1 MLSSG
6 GRVSRVLPLALLGG
20 TALWQSGC
28 SDYRLRRGEPRL
40 ELSAE
45 AYDFGEVV
53 VGYQRTLA
61 IGLSNT
67 GRGDLELTDWSLAD
81 DASDDFE
88 PFDPARLTV
97 APGDSLDLE
106 VRYQPS
112 GPGADFGTVVFQSN
126 DGARPQVALSL
137 SGMGTEPLLE
147 LEPETL
153 WFGDVVVG
161 DTQTREL
168 TLSAR
173 GSGTLSVQGL
183 DFDESDAN
191 AVFAVDDP
199 PDGLPLSLDAGSAVT
214 LAVYFSPTDSTPWDT
229 TLRVSSNDPTTP
241 EATVRLL
248 GNVVDDPTDNAP
260 PEVEILDPDAGTW
273 HLAGDT
279 VTVVATTW
287 DEEDDPD
294 QLVALLY
301 ADEAYLQTAV
311 PTAAGE
317 VSIETSALPPGTSS
331 LTLRVLDTGGE
342 RGEDTVEVEV
352 FDPDDPL
359 PYILSG
365 GSSLYDY
372 WSVDD
377 DVELQIDG
385 VTVFSDTNK
394 TADSHPP
401 QELEAARGAE
411 LRIIATDENYCMQSM
426 DPLLLHFG
434 VGHVQELTDGWCRS
448 ACSEDACYDSEF
460 EGPWPNEF
468 LDETFVIEI
477 P

>member
-1 MLSSG
+1 M
-6 GRVSRVLPLALLGG
+6 SRVLPLALLGG

-28 SDYRLRRGEPRL
+28 SDDRLRRGEPRL

-248 GNVVDDPTDNAP
+248 GNVEAKA
-260 PEVEILDPDAGTW
+260 DAEG
-273 HLAGDT
+273 
-279 VTVVATTW
+279 
-287 DEEDDPD
+287 
-294 QLVALLY
+294 
-301 ADEAYLQTAV
+301 AY
-311 PTAAGE
+311 
-317 VSIETSALPPGTSS
+317 
-331 LTLRVLDTGGE
+331 
-342 RGEDTVEVEV
+342 
-352 FDPDDPL
+352 
-359 PYILSG
+359 
-365 GSSLYDY
+365 
-372 WSVDD
+372 
-377 DVELQIDG
+377 
-385 VTVFSDTNK
+385 
-394 TADSHPP
+394 
-401 QELEAARGAE
+401 EAAPNQEGA
-411 LRIIATDENYCMQSM
+411 RASI
-426 DPLLLHFG
+426 
-434 VGHVQELTDGWCRS
+434 
-448 ACSEDACYDSEF
+448 
-460 EGPWPNEF
+460 
-468 LDETFVIEI
+468 
-477 P
+477 